1 MGAGHK
7 ALQARPVLVTH
18 KQVLHT
24 PRVACVFDTRAV
36 CAAEQGGRAPRSC
49 VALWTALQ
57 GGLVR
62 FEASFCDS
70 GRGKQALLR
79 RDYAPACYHTV
90 AAVSVWA
97 NALGRGAALLS

>member
-1 MGAGHK
+1 
-7 ALQARPVLVTH
+7 
-18 KQVLHT
+18 
-24 PRVACVFDTRAV
+24 
-36 CAAEQGGRAPRSC
+36 
-49 VALWTALQ
+49 
-57 GGLVR
+57 VR